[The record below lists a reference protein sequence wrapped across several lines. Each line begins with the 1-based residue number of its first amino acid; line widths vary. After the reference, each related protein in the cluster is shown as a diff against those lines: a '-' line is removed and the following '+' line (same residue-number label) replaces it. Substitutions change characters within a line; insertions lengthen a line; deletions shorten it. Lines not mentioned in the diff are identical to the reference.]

1 MFEEGKAWVVAKQT
15 KKRRPRFLRRSG
27 DKANVEVK
35 SGYAWKNRGEGKR
48 ASWIKPR
55 CGFSRRNISSRIYLQ
70 SLDAEYI

>member
-48 ASWIKPR
+48 A
-55 CGFSRRNISSRIYLQ
+55 G
-70 SLDAEYI
+70 